1 MTDAQRQHL
10 EARLLEE
17 RARLTAILDRYRS
30 RSRDTA
36 QDQSGDLSKRPFHLA
51 DEGTDTM
58 DAELDA
64 LEGQRETRE
73 LGEIDDAL
81 RRLYEAP
88 ETFGVDEQTGREIA
102 FDRLEIVPWARTAV
116 TPDR

>member
-1 MTDAQRQHL
+1 MTDEQRRHL

-17 RARLTAILDRYRS
+17 RARVTAILDRYRA
-30 RSRDTA
+30 RSRDTG
-36 QDQSGDLSKRPFHLA
+36 QEQSGDLSQRPFHLA

-64 LEGQRETRE
+64 MEGQRETRE

-88 ETFGVDEQTGREIA
+88 ETFGVDEETGREIA
-102 FDRLEIVPWARTAV
+102 FARLDIVPWARTAV